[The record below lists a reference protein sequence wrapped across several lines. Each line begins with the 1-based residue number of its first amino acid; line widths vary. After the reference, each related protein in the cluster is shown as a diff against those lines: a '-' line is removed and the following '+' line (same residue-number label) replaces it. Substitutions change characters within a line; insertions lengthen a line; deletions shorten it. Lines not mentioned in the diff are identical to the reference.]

1 MTKQYF
7 MVLDVETANSTDDA
21 LVYDLGYAIVDRNGE
36 VYEADSFIVSD
47 IFFDEAEMM
56 NTAYYASKI
65 PQYLKGIEE
74 KAFKVRRF
82 YQVRQAIKEALD
94 RWHCEGVA
102 AYNANFDYTALN
114 STERWLTKSKYRF
127 FLPYGTKVFCIWHM
141 ACQVI
146 CTQNKY
152 IKFCLENGLVSE
164 SGNIKTS
171 AEAVYAFLT
180 QDAKY
185 TECHT
190 GLQDVL
196 IEAKIMREC
205 FRKHKKM
212 SKEINRFCWRIPQA
226 KAKEIKEELGL

>member
-1 MTKQYF
+1 MKKQYF

-21 LVYDLGYAIVDRNGE
+21 LVYDLGYAIIDRQGK
-36 VYEADSFIVSD
+36 VYEAESFIVSD

-56 NTAYYASKI
+56 KSAYYATKI

-82 YQVRQAIKEALD
+82 YQVRKYLADALERWNCEA
-94 RWHCEGVA
+94 VA

-114 STERWLTKSKYRF
+114 TTERWLTKSKYRY

-146 CTQNKY
+146 CTQKKY
-152 IKFCLENGLVSE
+152 IKFCLENNLVSA

-171 AEAVYAFLT
+171 AETVYAFLT
-180 QDAKY
+180 QNAGY
-185 TECHT
+185 EECHT

-196 IEAKIMREC
+196 IESTIMAEC
-205 FRKHKKM
+205 FKKHKKM
-212 SKEINRFCWRIPQA
+212 AKNINRLCWRIPQS
-226 KAKEIKEELGL
+226 KAKEVKKELGL

>member
-1 MTKQYF
+1 MKKQYF

-21 LVYDLGYAIVDRNGE
+21 LVYDLGYAIIDRQGK
-36 VYEADSFIVSD
+36 VYEAESFIVSD

-56 NTAYYASKI
+56 KSAYYATKI

-82 YQVRQAIKEALD
+82 YQVRKYLADALERWNCEA
-94 RWHCEGVA
+94 VA

-114 STERWLTKSKYRF
+114 TTERWLTKSKYRY

-146 CTQNKY
+146 CTQKKY
-152 IKFCLENGLVSE
+152 IKFCLENNLVSA

-171 AEAVYAFLT
+171 AETVYAFLT
-180 QDAKY
+180 RNAGY
-185 TECHT
+185 EECHT

-196 IEAKIMREC
+196 IESTIMAEC
-205 FRKHKKM
+205 FKKHKKM
-212 SKEINRFCWRIPQA
+212 AKNINRLCWRIPQS
-226 KAKEIKEELGL
+226 KAKEVKKELGL

>member
-1 MTKQYF
+1 MKKQYF

-21 LVYDLGYAIVDRNGE
+21 LVYDLGYAIIDRSGN

-47 IFFDEAEMM
+47 IFFDEADMM
-56 NTAYYASKI
+56 QSAYYATKI
-65 PQYLKGIEE
+65 PQYLKGIEAQ
-74 KAFKVRRF
+74 AFKVRRF
-82 YQVRQAIKEALD
+82 YQVRALIADALKRWDCEA
-94 RWHCEGVA
+94 VA

-114 STERWLTKSKYRF
+114 TTERWLTKSKYRF

-146 CTQNKY
+146 CTQKKY
-152 IKFCLENGLVSE
+152 IRFCLENGLTSP

-180 QDAKY
+180 QNSSY
-185 TECHT
+185 EECHT

-196 IEAKIMREC
+196 IEAQIMAEC

-212 SKEINRFCWRIPQA
+212 VKNINRLCWRIPQA
-226 KAKEIKEELGL
+226 KAKEVKKELGL

>member
-1 MTKQYF
+1 MRKQYF
-7 MVLDVETANSTDDA
+7 MVLDVETANSTEDA
-21 LVYDLGYAIVDRNGE
+21 LVYDLGYAIVDRQGKI
-36 VYEADSFIVSD
+36 YEADSFIVSD

-56 NTAYYASKI
+56 QSAYYATKI
-65 PQYLKGIEE
+65 PQYLQGIEE

-82 YQVRQAIKEALD
+82 YQVRSIIAETLKRWNCEA
-94 RWHCEGVA
+94 VA
-102 AYNANFDYTALN
+102 AYNANFDYSALN
-114 STERWLTKSKYRF
+114 TTERWLTKSKYRF

-146 CTQNKY
+146 CTQKKY
-152 IKFCLENGLVSE
+152 IKFCLENGLVSP

-180 QDAKY
+180 KNSAY
-185 TECHT
+185 EENHT

-196 IEAKIMREC
+196 IEAEIMAQC

-212 SKEINRFCWRIPQA
+212 SKDINRLCWRIPQK
-226 KAKEIKEELGL
+226 KAKEVKEELGL

>member
-1 MTKQYF
+1 MKKQYF

-21 LVYDLGYAIVDRNGE
+21 LVYDLGYAIVDRQGK
-36 VYEADSFIVSD
+36 VYEAESFIISD

-56 NTAYYASKI
+56 KSAYYATKI

-82 YQVRQAIKEALD
+82 YQVRKILADALTHWNCEA
-94 RWHCEGVA
+94 VA
-102 AYNANFDYTALN
+102 AYNANFDYSALN
-114 STERWLTKSKYRF
+114 TTERWLTKSKYRF

-146 CTQNKY
+146 CTQKKY
-152 IKFCLENGLVSE
+152 IKFCLENNLTSP

-180 QDAKY
+180 QNATY
-185 TECHT
+185 EECHT

-196 IEAKIMREC
+196 IESTIMAEC

-212 SKEINRFCWRIPQA
+212 AKDINRLCWRIPQA
-226 KAKEIKEELGL
+226 KVKEVRKELGL

>member
-1 MTKQYF
+1 MRKQFF

-56 NTAYYASKI
+56 NSAYYASK
-65 PQYLKGIEE
+65 
-74 KAFKVRRF
+74 
-82 YQVRQAIKEALD
+82 EALE

-102 AYNANFDYTALN
+102 AYNAHFDYTALN

-180 QDAKY
+180 KNASY

-190 GLQDVL
+190 GLQDVF
-196 IEAKIMREC
+196 IEAKIMHEC
-205 FRKHKKM
+205 FKKHKKM
-212 SKEINRFCWRIPQA
+212 AKEINRFCWRIPQA